1 MRISFVKILLI
12 IFFAVAVALLCNY
25 LQPEGIP
32 LFNENKNETSG
43 IDEQLSAPPPPATD
57 KADTGNKD
65 SLKHDYNKMA
75 VEKNRVAI
83 DENILPAYE
92 YKNDSDLTG
101 GNNTDMPEAGSSN
114 DGVNL
119 SNLTKD
125 VFNQPRLISLA
136 QAYELYRDKV
146 IFVDGRDSDQ
156 FEEGHIAGAVNL
168 PYMHFEQFAG
178 RLARVDKN
186 DPIVTYCEGAECDIS
201 IRLGNELFSKG
212 YRKVFVFFGGW
223 EEWRKA
229 DYPVV
234 TSNPDLQ
241 LN

>member
-1 MRISFVKILLI
+1 MRISFVKILVI
-12 IFFAVAVALLCNY
+12 IFFAVAVALLFNY
-25 LQPEGIP
+25 LQPDGIP
-32 LFNENKNETSG
+32 LFNENRNEASR
-43 IDEQLSAPPPPATD
+43 IDEQLDAPPPPAVN
-57 KADTGNKD
+57 KADTNKA

-83 DENILPAYE
+83 DEDILPSYK

-101 GNNTDMPEAGSSN
+101 SDDVVMPDAGSNN

-146 IFVDGRDSDQ
+146 LFVDGRDSSE
-156 FEEGHIAGAVNL
+156 FEDGHIAGAVNL
-168 PYMHFEQFAG
+168 PYMHFDQFIYKLSG
-178 RLARVDKN
+178 VDKS
-186 DPIVTYCEGAECDIS
+186 DPIVTYCEGADCDIS
-201 IRLGNELFSKG
+201 IRLGNELFSNG

-223 EEWRKA
+223 EEWKKA

-234 TSNPDLQ
+234 MSNANLQ